1 MYGLGVS
8 TISFY
13 IIVTHPPHLSPFTP
27 IVVHDKLFDRKI
39 WKNMSSWKRRKQAN
53 MRSFQAVQELTGC
66 KLHFLIGKMLK
77 YA

>member
-1 MYGLGVS
+1 MSMVS
-8 TISFY
+8 FWYRI
-13 IIVTHPPHLSPFTP
+13 PLSIG

-53 MRSFQAVQELTGC
+53 MCSFQVVHGLTRC
-66 KLHFLIGKMLK
+66 KLAFLIGKMLK

>member
-1 MYGLGVS
+1 MSMVS
-8 TISFY
+8 FCYRI
-13 IIVTHPPHLSPFTP
+13 PLSVG